1 MIIDANTGEE
11 KDSIKVG
18 RLATSPM
25 PAEKK
30 VFFLTVNGKLI
41 AYE

>member
-30 VFFLTVNGKLI
+30 ILFLTVNGKLI